1 MIIEHFYNN
10 TLFTCK
16 NKNSNSHCQVFSSRH
31 FDMFIFFKQYNWSL
45 LQKQAKISCCRRMVM
60 LHEMVYTPRNLLMVI
75 ILLAFLNPIQRSGC
89 WICTTAKCLHC
100 HFSYTWTNLYINV
113 FCTITPRSFTN
124 RLIQHDLAGRG
135 HVFFLCEVTPLR
147 SRDHWRPLPLSR
159 CQNYIY
165 KILLGFFPLT
175 YVLCVVIITQKQI
188 TYKSKLRC

>member
-1 MIIEHFYNN
+1 
-10 TLFTCK
+10 
-16 NKNSNSHCQVFSSRH
+16 
-31 FDMFIFFKQYNWSL
+31 MFIFFKQYNWSL

-75 ILLAFLNPIQRSGC
+75 ILLAFLDPIQRSGC

-124 RLIQHDLAGRG
+124 RLIQHDLWARPC
-135 HVFFLCEVTPLR
+135 FFVWSHAPKITWPLKAA
-147 SRDHWRPLPLSR
+147 SPQPLPKLHK
-159 CQNYIY
+159 QNT
-165 KILLGFFPLT
+165 FRVFSPT